1 MNRTK
6 SDRDYSGIP
15 SWQSEKMRS
24 LIVERWQ
31 EVWEVVEAREKAR
44 EESQKRQR
52 EKSPKLLLK
61 TELKIITVIEIVP
74 GKKYLLVPS
83 PITNKL
89 YNKGLEQL
97 QKKP

>member
-24 LIVERWQ
+24 LIAERWQ

-44 EESQKRQR
+44 EES
-52 EKSPKLLLK
+52 
-61 TELKIITVIEIVP
+61 
-74 GKKYLLVPS
+74 
-83 PITNKL
+83 
-89 YNKGLEQL
+89 
-97 QKKP
+97 